1 MNPKDWGK
9 SMRAPQEPCEYC
21 DEKSAGKLIFS
32 TRRNVKL
39 KVGKQT
45 GVEYYDDV
53 YGWQDEAFEFKFCPM
68 CGRKLEVED
77 EQRDAADK

>member
-1 MNPKDWGK
+1 MNPEDWGK
-9 SMRAPQEPCEYC
+9 SKRELQEPCEHC
-21 DEKSAGKLIFS
+21 DEKSAGKLILS
-32 TRRNVKL
+32 TRGNVQL

-68 CGRKLEVED
+68 CGRNLGVTE
-77 EQRDAADK
+77 